1 MHMKNNELIEQLSN
15 LEMQKKSLLREL
27 DKIYNNLDK
36 RTKTFNKIK
45 QIIKD
50 IEQVK
55 FKIRLEKEMNKNEKF
70 REEV

>member
-1 MHMKNNELIEQLSN
+1 MCMKNNELIEQLSN
-15 LEMQKKSLLREL
+15 LEIQKRTLLREL
-27 DKIYNNLDK
+27 DKIYNNFDK

-55 FKIRLEKEMNKNEKF
+55 FKIRLEKEMNKNEEF
-70 REEV
+70 RKKV